1 MEMYITDN
9 SKTEEEM
16 ALLFKSLKTVN
27 ITMDIIETTCS
38 TEKDSTTGTAL
49 STFQA
54 HFKPESKLRGL
65 GWAKTN
71 ILVRSKAISGMESA
85 LIHIQTE
92 GNMRENGLWE
102 KDMDQES

>member
-1 MEMYITDN
+1 MEMSITDN

-27 ITMDIIETTCS
+27 TTMDTIVMTCS
-38 TEKDSTTGTAL
+38 TEKDSTTGTGP
-49 STFQA
+49 STFQV

-71 ILVRSKAISGMESA
+71 ILVKSKATNVTVLA
-85 LIHIQTE
+85 LIPIQTE
-92 GNMRENGLWE
+92 GNTRENGLWE
-102 KDMDQES
+102 KDTDQES

>member
-1 MEMYITDN
+1 MEMSITDN

-49 STFQA
+49 STF
-54 HFKPESKLRGL
+54 
-65 GWAKTN
+65 
-71 ILVRSKAISGMESA
+71 
-85 LIHIQTE
+85 
-92 GNMRENGLWE
+92 
-102 KDMDQES
+102 